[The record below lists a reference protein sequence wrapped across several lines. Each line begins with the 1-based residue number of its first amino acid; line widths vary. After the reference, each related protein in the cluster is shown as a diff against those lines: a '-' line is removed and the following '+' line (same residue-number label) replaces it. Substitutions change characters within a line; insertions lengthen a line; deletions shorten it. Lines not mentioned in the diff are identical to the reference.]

1 MTSTMLNPLTAP
13 QRLIS
18 AAIDDL
24 HALADGAQRLV
35 DRGDDL
41 ERLLESIFA
50 LPEVEDRLAARIEE
64 LLRDVSVLAEAMPSL
79 SEKVVDLDRTAEQ
92 LAGELAALQ
101 VQIHE
106 LRDRIPGI

>member
-1 MTSTMLNPLTAP
+1 MIDLTRP
-13 QRLIS
+13 PRLIVN
-18 AAIDDL
+18 ALEDL
-24 HALADGAQRLV
+24 HAVAEGVRRLIG
-35 DRGDDL
+35 RTDDI

-64 LLRDVSVLAEAMPSL
+64 LLRDVSTLAEAMPSL
-79 SEKVVDLDRTAEQ
+79 SEKVVDLDHTAEQ

-101 VQIHE
+101 AQIVD

>member
-1 MTSTMLNPLTAP
+1 MIDLTSPP
-13 QRLIS
+13 RLI
-18 AAIDDL
+18 ADALRDL
-24 HALADGAQRLV
+24 HALAEGVRRLV
-35 DRGDDL
+35 GRTDDL

-50 LPEVEDRLAARIEE
+50 LPEVEDRLAARIED
-64 LLRDVSVLAEAMPSL
+64 LLRDVSTLAEAMPSL

-101 VQIHE
+101 AQITE

>member
-1 MTSTMLNPLTAP
+1 MIDFTRPPRLVLNAL
-13 QRLIS
+13 
-18 AAIDDL
+18 DDVNT
-24 HALADGAQRLV
+24 LADGVRRLLA
-35 DRGDDL
+35 RTDDL

-64 LLRDVSVLAEAMPSL
+64 LLHDVSTLAEAMPSL

-92 LAGELAALQ
+92 LGGELASLQ
-101 VQIHE
+101 AQITE